1 MLVASVKTT
10 VIITYSQA
18 ASQAQRVEN
27 NDKEEP
33 MQKVRLTIA
42 ALAGLSC
49 PATADY
55 IPAGDSIMFLGNA
68 YFNYSNQT
76 IDFRREQPFAPYE
89 SPGSPFTQLGP
100 NLGFVWQNEFT
111 NLPISQI
118 GTGSNQWCGANCL
131 VTIGQYDGPLGAWLN
146 VLDRHLAV
154 NQPDSLVVGGR
165 GIFSMTGYD
174 PDPGQLDV
182 VRLRKFAGTHRVV
195 GGDGLYLQ
203 WRTDL

>member
-1 MLVASVKTT
+1 LNAPAGSNR
-10 VIITYSQA
+10 YS
-18 ASQAQRVEN
+18 
-27 NDKEEP
+27 P
-33 MQKVRLTIA
+33 
-42 ALAGLSC
+42 C
-49 PATADY
+49 PPPTADY

-131 VTIGQYDGPLGAWLN
+131 VTM
-146 VLDRHLAV
+146 V
-154 NQPDSLVVGGR
+154 NTTARSAHG
-165 GIFSMTGYD
+165 
-174 PDPGQLDV
+174 
-182 VRLRKFAGTHRVV
+182 
-195 GGDGLYLQ
+195 
-203 WRTDL
+203 

>member
-1 MLVASVKTT
+1 VLVASVKTT

-68 YFNYSNQT
+68 YFNY
-76 IDFRREQPFAPYE
+76 
-89 SPGSPFTQLGP
+89 
-100 NLGFVWQNEFT
+100 
-111 NLPISQI
+111 
-118 GTGSNQWCGANCL
+118 
-131 VTIGQYDGPLGAWLN
+131 
-146 VLDRHLAV
+146 
-154 NQPDSLVVGGR
+154 
-165 GIFSMTGYD
+165 
-174 PDPGQLDV
+174 
-182 VRLRKFAGTHRVV
+182 
-195 GGDGLYLQ
+195 
-203 WRTDL
+203 